1 MNQDKQLEAL
11 LALKEGFSVDDREYK
26 FTPMPFKVGRKI
38 LAYMTTVG
46 DQIERGEL
54 GFIDTPKFENEI
66 EPLLLKYTTV
76 DGFKLDTEG
85 MLNHFDEHPSDYF
98 QFVIKAIQG
107 YAAPFLPGSNTSSNS
122 GSKEQKTVT
131 LTKPM

>member
-1 MNQDKQLEAL
+1 MDQLEQL
-11 LALKEGFSVDDREYK
+11 KALKEGFSIEGREYK
-26 FTPMPFKVGRKI
+26 LTPMPFKIGRKI

-46 DQIERGEL
+46 NQIERGEL

-66 EPLLLKYTTV
+66 EPLLLKYTMV

-85 MLNHFDEHPSDYF
+85 MATHFDNHPSDYF
-98 QFVIKAIQG
+98 QFVINAIQG

-122 GSKEQKTVT
+122 TSSEPKTIT
-131 LTKPM
+131 LRKPM

>member
-1 MNQDKQLEAL
+1 MNQNEQLEAL
-11 LALKEGFSVDDREYK
+11 LALKEGFSVDGREYR

-98 QFVIKAIQG
+98 QFVINAIQG
-107 YAAPFLPGSNTSSNS
+107 YAAPFLPGKSMSSNS
-122 GSKEQKTVT
+122 TYKEPQTTT
-131 LTKPM
+131 LKKPM

>member
-1 MNQDKQLEAL
+1 MSQLEQL
-11 LALKEGFSVDDREYK
+11 QALKEGFTVEGRHYK
-26 FTPMPFKVGRKI
+26 FNQMPFKIGRKI

-54 GFIDTPKFENEI
+54 GFIDSPKFENEI

-85 MLNHFDEHPSDYF
+85 MTEHFEEHPSDYL
-98 QFVIKAIQG
+98 QFVVSAIQG
-107 YAAPFLPGSNTSSNS
+107 YAAPFLPVSNTSSSS
-122 GSKEQKTVT
+122 GSTKEQTVT
-131 LTKPM
+131 LRKPM

>member
-1 MNQDKQLEAL
+1 MNQNKQLEVL
-11 LALKEGFSVDDREYK
+11 LALKEGFSVDGREYK

-46 DQIERGEL
+46 NQIDRGEL

-76 DGFKLDTEG
+76 DGFKLNTLE
-85 MLNHFDEHPSDYF
+85 NHFDEHPSDYF
-98 QFVIKAIQG
+98 QFVINAIQG